1 MRKIMSQESKGW
13 KDFWKTISL
22 PMKIL
27 LISLDVGILLAVL
40 YYFVFL

>member
-1 MRKIMSQESKGW
+1 MSRESNGW

-22 PMKIL
+22 PMKIFL
-27 LISLDVGILLAVL
+27 VSLDVGILLAVL

>member
-1 MRKIMSQESKGW
+1 MGQESNGW

-27 LISLDVGILLAVL
+27 LVSLDVGILLAVL